1 MCVFLNSHLLSE
13 IEVTCD
19 HVAFISHGEVVRTLE
34 LASLDTG
41 QVIVGIKAS
50 GLTPELT
57 AGLSSWAEELST
69 QNGRLMLKVKSEAV
83 LPEINRYLVSNGVD
97 VSEITPKHPTL
108 EELFIE
114 TVGKDGG
121 L

>member
-1 MCVFLNSHLLSE
+1 VFLNSHLLSE

-19 HVAFISHGEVVRTLE
+19 RVAFISHGEVVRELA

-41 QVIVGIKAS
+41 QVTVSIRATGATPETAS
-50 GLTPELT
+50 GLASLAKDISLQDGHLT
-57 AGLSSWAEELST
+57 LTVPNED
-69 QNGRLMLKVKSEAV
+69 V
-83 LPEINRYLVSNGVD
+83 LPEINRYLVGHGVD
-97 VSEITPKHPTL
+97 VFEITPKHRSL

-114 TVGKDGG
+114 TVGKEGG